1 MSGADHSFVSMC
13 MYNKFHLIG
22 LPQLL
27 SNLELKYSKMIL
39 ILYANENKTYQNNWK
54 TVFLP
59 RVKLRWDWQHIF
71 AI

>member
-22 LPQLL
+22 LPQSL

-39 ILYANENKTYQNNWK
+39 ILYANENKTYQNN
-54 TVFLP
+54 
-59 RVKLRWDWQHIF
+59 
-71 AI
+71 